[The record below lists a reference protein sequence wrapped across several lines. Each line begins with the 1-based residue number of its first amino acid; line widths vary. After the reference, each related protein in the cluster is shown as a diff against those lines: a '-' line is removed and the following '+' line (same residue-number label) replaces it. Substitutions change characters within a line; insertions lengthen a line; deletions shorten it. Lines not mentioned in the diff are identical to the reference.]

1 MLSDSQNSCLV
12 LDEGTKFIGCSSWLL
27 GYAAAI
33 SVNDPLHL
41 YFGKSFCSIVDYL
54 SGLGVIQNYLGG
66 VGIAWMRYIY
76 IKFSP
81 RVPIG
86 ENTLAVLI
94 GAVDSAILF
103 GISCFWY
110 VVYTPTYP
118 DFEPICLGRPL
129 DDPLR
134 DYDAPNS
141 LNLKD
146 FRLAC
151 IGLAILLALLLSSE
165 MAMYASIYKYLIEH
179 DKEMVMVLSG
189 TTIKKRMKKNAID
202 LFGHTM
208 IFFADGCWLLM
219 KAIEIWLA
227 KGSSLVEL
235 RNRRWIFKCVN
246 MSMYGIASIVHIII
260 SSSLRSDTIAI
271 FRKLS
276 LPFIRILTYFHELK
290 CKKPSVAPKL
300 LH

>member
-1 MLSDSQNSCLV
+1 MLSVSQNSCLV
-12 LDEGTKFIGCSSWLL
+12 LDEGTKFIGCSCWLL

-41 YFGKSFCSIVDYL
+41 YFGNSFCSIVDYI

-66 VGIAWMRYIY
+66 VGIAWMRVIY
-76 IKFSP
+76 IKFST
-81 RVPIG
+81 RVPLREI
-86 ENTLAVLI
+86 TLAVLI
-94 GAVDSAILF
+94 GAIDSAILF

-110 VVYTPTYP
+110 VVYTPSYP

-151 IGLAILLALLLSSE
+151 IGLGVLLALLLSSE

-179 DKEMVMVLSG
+179 DKMMAMVLSS

-208 IFFADGCWLLM
+208 IFLADVSWLLI
-219 KAIEIWLA
+219 KAFEIWLTRQ
-227 KGSSLVEL
+227 GTEDEL
-235 RNRRWIFKCVN
+235 RNRRWMLKGVY
-246 MSMYGIASIVHIII
+246 MSVYGIMSIMHIMI
-260 SSSLRSDTIAI
+260 SSSLRSNAIAV

-276 LPFIRILTYFHELK
+276 LPLISIWTSFQEFKQLRN
-290 CKKPSVAPKL
+290 SVAPDV
-300 LH
+300 HH